1 MRRKHPKTDR
11 LTLLFGLLA
20 LSFLRAADVN
30 VSGAVYNK
38 ATGLSLANVNVII
51 LDSHLGAATDENG
64 FFLIRGV
71 QAGDYT
77 ILVTAIGYEE
87 SYRDITVP
95 LNELLEFSLA
105 ETFFQMDDVVVTGTR
120 TERIHSNAPVATE
133 VISRQDILESGA
145 RDMAELLEERA
156 GVSVSASVEGG
167 KVISLLGMDA
177 KYILVM
183 IDGQPITGK
192 FNSRINLDQVSTAI
206 IDKVEIIKGPSSSLY
221 GSEAMGGVINIITKR
236 NIFVKPLTAY
246 VRYSGGLTPPV
257 KESFN
262 PVDFDVGKRD
272 VRMNLNLG
280 RKSLV
285 LHSDLDFLK
294 ANVDR
299 NLQYID
305 VDNYDKLSFRSDLMW
320 TINDRHELKFNG
332 SQFINDEMNHTTLL
346 DGQTII
352 DRKSISGEH
361 KWSISRQWQLQT
373 ILREDQYAR
382 RYKETRPQSGE
393 IVKREVTQESQDEL
407 EINAIYETEKR
418 TLSLGTEIRR
428 ETYSNARVSGGD
440 LLEQKSTA
448 LFAQVEQGVTQ
459 YLTLVVGFRV
469 DNNNEVQEP
478 VFSPR
483 LAAMYVLSDR
493 YKLRASWGKGFRMP
507 SFMDKY
513 MNWNHWQFG
522 YAIIGNPDLIPER
535 SNGYSLGL
543 EYYNPGRYKFSATI
557 YRNIFDNM
565 IIDDQLEPGLFTYS
579 NIDRVNFTGLEVQH
593 RRNIS
598 RSWTASVAYN
608 LSRNRN
614 VKTGELV
621 PNSPEHSANI
631 RLSFK
636 SKSGRFSS
644 ALKVK
649 AAAPYKVNLYIPV
662 VENGENA
669 GYFDIRDREGFFL
682 VDIDAK
688 LKVHRLATFSYGVR
702 NIFDVVDIQYGPFIG
717 RTMYIELIT
726 KLGGY

>member
-1 MRRKHPKTDR
+1 MKKPLKCDY
-11 LTLLFGLLA
+11 LMLLFVSVS
-20 LSFLRAADVN
+20 LSILTASDKS
-30 VSGAVYNK
+30 VSGSVYNA
-38 ATGLSLANVNVII
+38 ATGLPLADVNVII
-51 LDSHLGAATDENG
+51 LDSRLGAATDENG
-64 FFLIRGV
+64 LFLISGV
-71 QAGDYT
+71 KPGKYT

-87 SYRDITVP
+87 SYRTITAP
-95 LNELLEFSLA
+95 LDEPLEFALA
-105 ETFFQMDDVVVTGTR
+105 ETFFQMEDVVVTGTR
-120 TERIHSNAPVATE
+120 TERIHTNAPVATE

-236 NIFVKPLTAY
+236 NIFVTPLTAY
-246 VRYSGGLTPPV
+246 VRYSGGLSPPV
-257 KESFN
+257 RESFN
-262 PVDFDVGKRD
+262 PVDLDIGKRD
-272 VRMNLNLG
+272 VRMNLNLS
-280 RKSLV
+280 RQSLT
-285 LHSDLDFLK
+285 LHSDIDFLR

-305 VDNYDKLSFRSDLMW
+305 VDNYDKLSFRGDLLW
-320 TINDRHELKFNG
+320 TINDRHGLKIDG
-332 SQFINDEMNHTTLL
+332 SQFINDEMNHSTLL
-346 DGQTII
+346 DGKTII
-352 DRKSISGEH
+352 DRRSISGEH
-361 KWSISRQWQLQT
+361 KWSINERWQLQT

-393 IVKREVTQESQDEL
+393 IVKRDVTQESQDEM

-418 TLSLGTEIRR
+418 TLNLGTEIRR
-428 ETYSNARVSGGD
+428 ETYTNARVSGGD

-448 LFAQVEQGVTQ
+448 LFAQIEQSVTHN
-459 YLTLVVGFRV
+459 LTLVVGFRV
-469 DNNNEVQEP
+469 DNNNEITKP

-493 YKLRASWGKGFRMP
+493 YKVRTSWGKGFRMP

-522 YAIIGNPDLIPER
+522 YAIVGNPDLIPER
-535 SNGYSLGL
+535 SNGYSFGL
-543 EYYNPGRYKFSATI
+543 EYYNPGRYKFSATV

-579 NIDRVNFTGLEVQH
+579 NIDQVNFTGLEVQH

-598 RSWTASVAYN
+598 RNWTASIAYN

-621 PNSPEHSANI
+621 PNSPEHSANV

-649 AAAPYKVNLYIPV
+649 AVAPYKVNLYIPV
-662 VENGENA
+662 VEDGENA
-669 GYFDIRDREGFFL
+669 GYFDIRDREGFLL
-682 VDIDAK
+682 VDVDAK
-688 LKVHRLATFSYGVR
+688 LKAHRLATFSYGVR
-702 NIFDVVDIQYGPFIG
+702 NVFDMVDIQYGPFIG

-726 KLGGY
+726 KLGG